1 MKSRQV
7 AYPSGGLINGRKT
20 SPVLLG
26 RGSGLR
32 AATNGCEG
40 GRFSCQVLD
49 SKIRECETRKVGRG
63 GKNMRRGLNQATPIL
78 PSLAA

>member
-1 MKSRQV
+1 MKSRQ
-7 AYPSGGLINGRKT
+7 AAQPSDSLINGRKT

-40 GRFSCQVLD
+40 GCFHVKWPDL
-49 SKIRECETRKVGRG
+49 KIREHEKWEEEV
-63 GKNMRRGLNQATPIL
+63 KDMRRGQDQATPIL
-78 PSLAA
+78 PSPAA